1 MKDIKNTTAKLV
13 RKNERLK
20 CKLSQVR
27 RQRITTVVSIA
38 AFIAVG
44 FVVELCFNQ
53 VKSRTTP
60 GGSD

>member
-1 MKDIKNTTAKLV
+1 MKDTIEKLA
-13 RKNERLK
+13 RKNEKLK